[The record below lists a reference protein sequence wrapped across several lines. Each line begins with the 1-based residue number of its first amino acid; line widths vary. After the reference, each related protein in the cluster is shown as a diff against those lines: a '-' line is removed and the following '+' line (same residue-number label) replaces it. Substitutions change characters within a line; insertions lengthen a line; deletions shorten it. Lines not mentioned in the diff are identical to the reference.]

1 MNRIKNWK
9 DGKILVNLWIA
20 TWLLFPRIAHM
31 VLAETGMTKVDKSS
45 KGNNTKKD
53 FLMLTKGTNKL
64 TKQYKC

>member
-1 MNRIKNWK
+1 
-9 DGKILVNLWIA
+9 
-20 TWLLFPRIAHM
+20 M